1 MNMVPFLALI
11 ILQFITGFGI
21 LNLFRIDLKPLL
33 FISLAVILGVA
44 NFSIIPFILQL
55 FYIPLTSLNV
65 FLWLIISAILLNLR
79 FSSGIKRLRNN
90 FRLHPI
96 RFEIHEIFCVAVIAL
111 IVFVSVWRCFYFPPT
126 PRDFTSGAEVIAEY
140 ATREKTM
147 INSLFTVNLEST
159 NNPFKSPSLISLQI
173 IYKYAGFPFGQVWLC
188 SVFVFF
194 IIFLYQALAIAVHR
208 TVAGI
213 LVIMF
218 LAIPEMY
225 AYTFMALFDYT
236 NAVFFF
242 LSLYFLFD
250 FFRNGKNNVLV
261 FAGVLMGIA
270 VYFRSETLILAG
282 LMALLVCWHHI
293 KGWDSATRLIKSSMF
308 FLGPSV
314 LFYLVSVTIYLNYY
328 LPVKYEVGDLIN
340 KNLFDLTALWDRFF
354 QMNQRLIFSEQGVE
368 YYGYFIF
375 IFLIFLIVEIVFMDR
390 WRKEPKTWLYG
401 IMVIYFGY
409 PFLGYLLPLLDIDHS
424 TKRGLFKMFP
434 LMLMHMGSSGLMRE
448 LSGKLWSWERQGSSA
463 SLGDDKDSSL
473 TPL

>member
-1 MNMVPFLALI
+1 MNLVSFPTLI

-21 LNLFRIDLKPLL
+21 LNLFRIDLKPLM
-33 FISLAVILGVA
+33 FISLAVLLGVA
-44 NFSIIPFILQL
+44 NFSIIPFLLQL
-55 FYIPLTSLNV
+55 FFIPLTSLNV
-65 FLWLIISAILLNLR
+65 FLGVVISAILFNLKPRNGLQR
-79 FSSGIKRLRNN
+79 FRNS
-90 FRLHPI
+90 FRSHPFRI
-96 RFEIHEIFCVAVIAL
+96 RIYELFSIGLIAL

-147 INSLFTVNLEST
+147 INSVFTVNLEST

-188 SVFVFF
+188 GVFVFF
-194 IIFLYQALAIAVHR
+194 IIFLYQALSASVHKLI
-208 TVAGI
+208 TGI
-213 LVIMF
+213 LIIMF

-225 AYTFMALFDYT
+225 AYTFMVLFDYT

-242 LSLYFLFD
+242 LSLYFLFE
-250 FFRNGKNNVLV
+250 FFRSSKNNVLL
-261 FAGVLMGIA
+261 FAGLLMGIS

-282 LMALLVCWHHI
+282 LVTLLLCWHHI
-293 KGWDSATRLIKSSMF
+293 KKWDSGTRLIISNMY
-308 FLGPSV
+308 FLLPSV
-314 LFYLVSVTIYLNYY
+314 LFYLVSVTIYLNFY

-340 KNLFDLTALWDRFF
+340 KNLFDITALWDRFY
-354 QMNQRLIFSEQGVE
+354 QMNERLIFSEQGVG

-375 IFLIFLIVEIVFMDR
+375 IFLLFLIVEIVFMDR

-401 IMVIYFGY
+401 VMVIYFGY

-434 LMLMHMGSSGLMRE
+434 LMLMHMGNSGLLKVLSEKITNWENSNSRRE
-448 LSGKLWSWERQGSSA
+448 NHV
-463 SLGDDKDSSL
+463 
-473 TPL
+473 